1 MLTRWPLTSK
11 RFVAVVITIWT
22 AGREANVNA
31 ISVKSIDLWPLDKE
45 EMYREDNVWLAWVG
59 EEAHE

>member
-1 MLTRWPLTSK
+1 MA
-11 RFVAVVITIWT
+11 RFNEVFTIWT